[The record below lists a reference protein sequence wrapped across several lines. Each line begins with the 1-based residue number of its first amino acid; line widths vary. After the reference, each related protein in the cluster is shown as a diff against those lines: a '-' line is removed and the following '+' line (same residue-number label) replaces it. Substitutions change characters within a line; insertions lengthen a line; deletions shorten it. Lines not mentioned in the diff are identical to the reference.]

1 MPIDR
6 STCITDLTPLYSTD
20 GNGQSCYIPSRG
32 QCSSRPLHISHEAI
46 QRSVRY
52 HFNCHIPCLMYATAT
67 TIRYH
72 FNCRIHVSCMRLRR
86 QFDITSIVASL
97 SHVCDCD
104 DNSISLQLS
113 HPCLMFVT
121 ATTIGIL
128 SDNIE
133 DPVLRQMMR
142 EEEEQKARELR
153 IKVGRC
159 RC

>member
-1 MPIDR
+1 MEMDSHAIFHPEANAHR
-6 STCITDLTPLYSTD
+6 AHCIYLMKLYKGLFDITSIVT
-20 GNGQSCYIPSRG
+20 SP
-32 QCSSRPLHISHEAI
+32 
-46 QRSVRY
+46 
-52 HFNCHIPCLMYATAT
+52 
-67 TIRYH
+67 
-72 FNCRIHVSCMRLRR
+72 VSCMRLRR
-86 QFDITSIVASL
+86 QFDITLIVASM